1 MEEKDGKTIEFD
13 DPTTHRSGVAM
24 IEAGRYRSPVGA
36 SGWGNGPAI
45 VTYSFSDLVAIKKLT
60 RSNKISSKVK
70 CGFLSLS
77 TRFTKV

>member
-36 SGWGNGPAI
+36 LGWGNGPAN
-45 VTYSFSDLVAIKKLT
+45 VTYSFSDLVAIK
-60 RSNKISSKVK
+60 S
-70 CGFLSLS
+70 
-77 TRFTKV
+77 